1 MIECLLGIGYLR
13 RIVPYGNNQQVPLG
27 EWCLFYFGV
36 VLPDDI
42 GSNIEFQPDAVEN
55 VVFFDTIKVILFSF
69 YGLAENVVWGG
80 LFLFLLVDVCP
91 KAILEKISETPMLL
105 LFVCKDVSSV
115 YFVWI
120 S

>member
-36 VLPDDI
+36 VLSDDI

-69 YGLAENVVWGG
+69 YGLAGKCSLGRFV
-80 LFLFLLVDVCP
+80 F
-91 KAILEKISETPMLL
+91 ILIG
-105 LFVCKDVSSV
+105 
-115 YFVWI
+115 
-120 S
+120 